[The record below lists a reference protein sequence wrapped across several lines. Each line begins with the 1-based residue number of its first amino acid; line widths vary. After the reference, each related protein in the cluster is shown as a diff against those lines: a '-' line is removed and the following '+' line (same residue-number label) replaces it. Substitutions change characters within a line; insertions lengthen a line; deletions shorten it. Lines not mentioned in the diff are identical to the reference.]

1 MPQPR
6 KTSSDRFYV
15 SGHDVFLYRRKE
27 SSFWWAGFHSDGSI
41 IRTSTK
47 AITKKNAISFAKD
60 WYYKKRG
67 EIDNGIYLI
76 NKIGLVEKKVKS
88 LFLKMQKFFFKLKPD
103 AKIV

>member
-27 SSFWWAGFHSDGSI
+27 SRFWWAGFHSDGSI

-47 AITKKNAISFAKD
+47 ENTKTRAISFAKD

-76 NKIGLVEKKVKS
+76 KKHAVC
-88 LFLKMQKFFFKLKPD
+88 KFKNIPVYWHHDFILNIISKN
-103 AKIV
+103 IY